1 MDPYANK
8 PPQNPNLPEVPPV
21 IPQPNNPTVPQPDVV
36 SPAPAPQVD
45 PLSPIT
51 PGAQQQPTVG
61 NPTMSPATSPAPVAP
76 VAPVTPVAG
85 FGQATP
91 TPGSFAQNP
100 VIGSGTGAPF
110 TPPKKKVSVGAIIGI
125 IGGIV
130 VLIGSI
136 LAVVLLV
143 LPGGKISES
152 DLVSENIDNTTIL
165 RPKQW
170 ESISVGDISGFGDK
184 KAKDGKST
192 AVVLVGKDNYIQSGI
207 KEATETQRNG
217 FVDAVVK
224 NTSKSSAEEY
234 LKKTGEC
241 TSISDVKIEKANTN
255 PANAVGV
262 LTIKGTCK
270 RDNVDFRILYY
281 GLLGNDGYA
290 RSYAIIATA
299 DLWEKNE
306 AVFQKMLEGVD
317 QS

>member
-21 IPQPNNPTVPQPDVV
+21 TPQPNNPTVPQPDVV
-36 SPAPAPQVD
+36 SPAPVPQAAT
-45 PLSPIT
+45 PSPVI
-51 PGAQQQPTVG
+51 PGAQPTAPAPTPA
-61 NPTMSPATSPAPVAP
+61 PTMSPVMSPAPVAP
-76 VAPVTPVAG
+76 PVAG

-91 TPGSFAQNP
+91 TPSSFAQNP
-100 VIGSGTGAPF
+100 SVIGSGTGAPF